1 MSVGN
6 TYFEN
11 YLVQSGFVKCH
22 ISNDLPIVYKF
33 NHGVYIFRVLDKETG
48 KMMLLSKSIL

>member
-6 TYFEN
+6 TYSEN
-11 YLVQSGFVKCH
+11 YLVQTGFVKCH

-33 NHGVYIFRVLDKETG
+33 NHGVYIFRILDKETG